1 MKLGLEGERP
11 WLYDAV
17 TDARAPD
24 HMEWQHLLT
33 ATETR
38 ATAAEARATAAEARA
53 QEEAQARATLEARM
67 RALEAQLQRQQ
78 DDA

>member
-33 ATETR
+33 TTETR
-38 ATAAEARATAAEARA
+38 ATVAEARA
-53 QEEAQARATLEARM
+53 QEEAQARAALEARV
-67 RALEAQLQRQQ
+67 RALEAQLRRQQ
-78 DDA
+78 DDG